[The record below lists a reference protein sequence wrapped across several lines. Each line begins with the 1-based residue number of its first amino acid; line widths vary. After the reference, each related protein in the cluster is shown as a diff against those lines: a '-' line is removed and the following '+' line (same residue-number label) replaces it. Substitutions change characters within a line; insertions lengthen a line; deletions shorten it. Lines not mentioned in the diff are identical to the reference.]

1 MARIEARYVSR
12 HSLFL
17 DRAWAVT
24 FTLPY
29 LFYNAN
35 LGAQIGW
42 IYGAGT
48 LIAMAF
54 VYFFIPRP
62 LAARSKEINEMLEA
76 GVPTRQ
82 WTTYVTQQER
92 LLVDQSRHVDDDSHL
107 STNPTDLSPI
117 ASNGDDKKIDAKI
130 DAGASSQDINPNAS
144 RTRDVE
150 QA

>member
-1 MARIEARYVSR
+1 MSIGTACFWIV
-12 HSLFL
+12 
-17 DRAWAVT
+17 AWAVT

-54 VYFFIPRP
+54 VYFFIPETFG
-62 LAARSKEINEMLEA
+62 RSLEEINEMIEA

-92 LLVDQSRHVDDDSHL
+92 LLVDQSRHVDDDSQL
-107 STNPTDLSPI
+107 TTNPTDLSPI

-130 DAGASSQDINPNAS
+130 DAGASSQDSNP
-144 RTRDVE
+144 TRLGTKDVE